1 MSLDKHTYIK
11 RILNVQIVFIF
22 LLIFSYTSAA
32 TDLEPIEITDST
44 GIVHIDS
51 SFSRLW
57 NPVNKTEHRLSTKY
71 FTNKKKD
78 FSYWYTFKIH
88 NATAE
93 NINWYLVSYNFT
105 LNEIDF
111 VEIQNGVEK
120 TTTFRNNQSLYDRLI
135 EHKQPVFSVS
145 VKPDETKQYFI
156 RLKNSSSFYYEFAL
170 YSSEK
175 FASSFLKENLEF
187 GLFYGFMLFVLI
199 YNIFYYTILKEKV
212 VLYYCLFILAQII
225 HMAYRDGMGFF
236 LTPYYTEYSEIF
248 KNVARTALAVFL
260 LLYTYYYFKAS
271 LNKKIFKLIKAVIFL
286 RLIYAMMMY
295 QDNTLITFHFEL
307 FVLLFCSAI
316 AIYSYKKNNS
326 GTKFMIVGLVLLTI
340 SYIIYYL
347 SVVAFSSISG
357 FGFFVLYYGIACES
371 IFMTLALTER
381 FKRIKLENTLTT
393 QMNNKLELEVQRR
406 TYQIEEKNKQLE
418 EKSEELNLFLY
429 SASHDLRGPLRT
441 IDGLCNLGL
450 TDDASDK
457 KQLFELI
464 KKKLLNLES
473 NISDLN
479 SVTKIQNQILPQS
492 EINFDLIHA
501 NIVERFV
508 SSTGLQH
515 VEIVYQNL
523 LVKPFESDNFSIK
536 SIYQNIFEN
545 SLKYRDRKRNLHIE
559 IRIEE
564 LENNI
569 RISFKDNGLGIPE
582 SILPKI
588 FNMFYRGNT
597 ESKDDTGLGL
607 YIVKKAV
614 VKLGGSIDVSSAIGE
629 GTEFII
635 ILPRV

>member
-1 MSLDKHTYIK
+1 MNVHTV
-11 RILNVQIVFIF
+11 LVFLF
-22 LLIFSYTSAA
+22 IFSYVFPAA
-32 TDLEPIEITDST
+32 ALEPIQITDST

-111 VEIQNGVEK
+111 VEVQNGVEK
-120 TTTFRNNQSLYDRLI
+120 ITTFRNNQSLYDRLI

-145 VKPDETKQYFI
+145 IKPNETKQYFI

-212 VLYYCLFILAQII
+212 VLYYCLFILSQII
-225 HMAYRDGMGFF
+225 HMAYRDGTGFF

-248 KNVARTALAVFL
+248 KNIARTALAVFL

-271 LNKKIFKLIKAVIFL
+271 LNKRIFKLVKAVIFL
-286 RLIYAMMMY
+286 RLIYAVVMY
-295 QDNTLITFHFEL
+295 QDNTLMTFHFEL
-307 FVLLFCSAI
+307 FALLFCSAV

-326 GTKFMIVGLVLLTI
+326 DSKFMIVGLVLLTI

-357 FGFFVLYYGIACES
+357 FGFFALYYGIACES

-381 FKRIKLENTLTT
+381 FKRIKLENTLTI

-464 KKKLLNLES
+464 KKKLSNLES

-508 SSTGLQH
+508 STTGLQH

-523 LVKPFESDNFSIK
+523 LDKPFESDNFSIK

-545 SLKYRDRKRNLHIE
+545 ALKYRDRKRNLHVE

-564 LENNI
+564 LDNNI

-614 VKLGGSIDVSSAIGE
+614 VKLGGTIDVSSKVGE